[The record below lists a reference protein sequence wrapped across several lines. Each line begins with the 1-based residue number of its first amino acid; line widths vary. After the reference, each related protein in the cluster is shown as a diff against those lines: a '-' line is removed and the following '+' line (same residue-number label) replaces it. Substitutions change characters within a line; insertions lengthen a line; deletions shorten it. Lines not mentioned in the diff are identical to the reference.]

1 MVGNRP
7 RHLRHEATDA
17 ERRLWSVLCDRQ
29 LRNWKFRRQVP
40 LGPYVADFYCAAAKL
55 IVEIDG
61 GQHTEQAD
69 KKRTQWLETQGYRVI
84 RFWNNDVLANTG
96 GVLSNLLSILQSSP
110 LTPTLSSEGRGSQI
124 QSGYPQADCVAGKGE
139 LSISD
144 SAPSPLAGKGWG
156 EGVRAPMPN
165 KTDPGFA
172 IYVHWPFCKAKCP
185 YCDFNS
191 HVRAAIDEERWRKGL
206 LRELAH
212 YAALTPGRRVT
223 SLFFGGGT
231 PSLMAPATVEAL
243 IDALAKH
250 WQVDPAIE
258 ITLEA
263 NPTSVE
269 AEKFRAFAA
278 AGVNRLSLGIQS
290 LKDADLKFLGR
301 QHDAAQALA
310 ALDLA
315 GRTFPR
321 FSFDLI
327 YARPGQTEAGWSA
340 ELAQALALAGDHLSL
355 YQLTIETGTV
365 FEQAYA
371 RGDFKLPEEEV
382 QAALYEL
389 TTERLAEAG
398 LLAYEVSNYA
408 RPGQESR
415 HNLTYWRY
423 GDYLGIGPGA
433 HGRLT
438 LAGDK
443 IATRQ
448 HRAPEAWLDL
458 VERDGHATRQCDP
471 VSPEARLEEMLMMGL
486 RLAEGIDLA
495 RLQAETGRALTDWL
509 AASRLQRLIDGGFL
523 ALDAATLRA
532 TEAGRHRLDSVL
544 AALL

>member
-1 MVGNRP
+1 MMKRYKG
-7 RHLRHEATDA
+7 
-17 ERRLWSVLCDRQ
+17 
-29 LRNWKFRRQVP
+29 
-40 LGPYVADFYCAAAKL
+40 AD
-55 IVEIDG
+55 VS
-61 GQHTEQAD
+61 
-69 KKRTQWLETQGYRVI
+69 R
-84 RFWNNDVLANTG
+84 
-96 GVLSNLLSILQSSP
+96 
-110 LTPTLSSEGRGSQI
+110 
-124 QSGYPQADCVAGKGE
+124 
-139 LSISD
+139 
-144 SAPSPLAGKGWG
+144 
-156 EGVRAPMPN
+156 
-165 KTDPGFA
+165 DPGFA

-191 HVRAAIDEERWRKGL
+191 HVRAAIDEESWRAAL

-212 YAALTPGRRVT
+212 YAALTPGRKVT

-231 PSLMAPATVEAL
+231 PSLMAPATTGAI
-243 IDALAKH
+243 IDALARH

-290 LKDADLKFLGR
+290 LNDADLKFLGR
-301 QHDAAQALA
+301 QHDSRQALA

-315 GRTFPR
+315 ATTFPR

-327 YARPGQTEAGWSA
+327 YARPQQTVAAWEVELTEA
-340 ELAQALALAGDHLSL
+340 LRLAGDHISL

-371 RGDFKLPEEEV
+371 RGDFHLPPEEV
-382 QAALYEL
+382 QAELYEL
-389 TTERLAEAG
+389 TTDRLAAAG
-398 LLAYEVSNYA
+398 LAAYEVSNYA

-438 LAGDK
+438 LDGQK

-448 HRAPEAWLDL
+448 HRAPEIWL
-458 VERDGHATRQCDP
+458 ERVQHDGHATRQYDP
-471 VSPEARLEEMLMMGL
+471 VAPQARLEEMLLMGL
-486 RLAEGIDLA
+486 RLHEGVDLG
-495 RLQAETGRALTDWL
+495 RLHRQTGQALGDWIP
-509 AASRLQRLIDGGFL
+509 ADRLQRLIDGGFL
-523 ALDAATLRA
+523 ILDAETLRA
-532 TEAGRHRLDSVL
+532 SRAGRERLDSVL